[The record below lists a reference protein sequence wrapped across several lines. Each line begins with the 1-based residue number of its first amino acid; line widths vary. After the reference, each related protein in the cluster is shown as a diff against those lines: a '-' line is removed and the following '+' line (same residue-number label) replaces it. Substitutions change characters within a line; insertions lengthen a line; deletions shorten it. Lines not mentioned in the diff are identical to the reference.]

1 MKKLILV
8 TAVSLFFASAM
19 ARAGTAARNTREYRD
34 EKTDLTILSALV
46 DLPADG
52 RWQMAEAPSQGLADV
67 YITPTKEAQDRL
79 KGKRYQFEIDKH
91 KKRRGRY
98 PLRSYYWSC
107 LEYAKKHDGKAPADL
122 AKLETLESEY
132 RRFTAGE
139 HEDYYFIPGR
149 RLLTDRISPEP
160 DDENKVLWN
169 PRSKVED
176 PVIMGFETAPPIDDG
191 KHWVLM
197 SNGDIERREIDR
209 RLFEKYNA
217 ELERG
222 MKPARERLENWSDA
236 MTYRILA
243 RRSSPPPGAVTLT
256 VSNIYQQPRAH
267 IDIEWDPAQRKPG
280 DREMLEEW
288 NKMRVLRDLPVTGI
302 QRNESTLLHYWLRQ
316 MDDTLYGIPGIRAAG
331 RRGGR
336 RDRRTSVFGILGG
349 RAAIRETLQLQN
361 LADNRKSTENART
374 LPVSEI
380 EGVTV
385 ESHPF
390 EEMLGDSDGGQL
402 EIADLIP
409 PDRFLAYF
417 AEPQSIL
424 QFLDGGSDF
433 IFRAGSSFTGRCLER
448 HLVERYLAKMGMSET
463 WLRTFLKAG
472 AVEELVV
479 AMPDLFVID
488 GTEFTAVARLKN
500 AKMAK
505 PLLTALGIDD
515 LEGGTVRETRSGGQ
529 AFWALREDFLIV
541 STHQDEFRKVM
552 DLHANDGRGSLGRS
566 AEFRYMLTQ
575 QPIEDQTQMYV
586 YFSDSFIRR
595 LVGPEVKIGQLRRLQ
610 ARFELESITSGALL
624 YKYDGH
630 SGKSS
635 LDKLTAMGYVD
646 LKQPLAAADA
656 RLGEDYTASSP
667 AYGSPADMASLLDN
681 PVTHVTRAEKKLYVD
696 YVEDYNRYWRQYFD
710 PIAIRLNTP
719 TEQSYELSIF
729 ILPLIDSALYEGLKK
744 ALATEEDE
752 DGELIVPEIKP
763 APVASVSLNIPEKA
777 WVDFSEGL
785 RDELFEE
792 MLGLDGALLDYLGPD
807 VHLAVADAAP
817 IIGTGSGD
825 LADVAGAIPRFND
838 DMMEISAMISMLT
851 RPCALLV
858 GVKDP
863 DAVRHFLR
871 NAKMGMLGDR
881 NRWFDL
887 SVCKVT
893 GEDKWLFTWN
903 AGGILHT
910 RFGVEVKDRYLVI
923 KNLPLTTSLEVVGRR
938 DFPGRTAHLRL
949 DPAAC
954 EEQLPALFASAA
966 AQRRAAAL
974 SGIRSLSPLLLTI
987 ADSVEEA
994 QDAHA
999 DLLGYTPLHPGDGE
1013 WIWDSRT
1020 LNSSVYG
1027 RPAKPLQPP
1036 YEPGDRDFG
1045 VLQGVKNLEVDMR
1058 LEGEGFHAT
1067 TRWTVTD

>member
-1 MKKLILV
+1 MKKFIL
-8 TAVSLFFASAM
+8 TAAVSHLFLSAM
-19 ARAGTAARNTREYRD
+19 AMAGTEARNTREYRD
-34 EKTDLTILSALV
+34 EKIDLTILSALV

-52 RWQMAEAPSQGLADV
+52 RWQMAEKPVQDIADV
-67 YITPTKEAQDRL
+67 YINPTREAQERL

-91 KKRRGRY
+91 KKQSGRY
-98 PLRSYYWSC
+98 PLLSYYWSC

-122 AKLETLESEY
+122 AKLETLEIEY
-132 RRFTAGE
+132 RRFKAEERKG
-139 HEDYYFIPGR
+139 YLFIPGR
-149 RLLTDRISPEP
+149 RLLTDRVSPETEA
-160 DDENKVLWN
+160 DNRVLWD
-169 PRSKVED
+169 PSSKVEE
-176 PVIMGFETAPPIDDG
+176 PVVIGFETAPPIDDG

-209 RLFEKYNA
+209 ELFAKYDA

-222 MKPARERLENWSDA
+222 MKPARERLENWSDD

-243 RRSSPPPGAVTLT
+243 RQSSPKPGPVTLT
-256 VSNIYQQPRAH
+256 VSNTYQQPRADRD
-267 IDIEWDPAQRKPG
+267 IDWDPSQREPG

-288 NKMRVLRDLPVTGI
+288 NKLRVLRDLPVTGI

-316 MDDTLYGIPGIRAAG
+316 MDALYDIPGIRTAG

-336 RDRRTSVFGILGG
+336 RDRRTSVFGMLGG

-361 LADNRKSTENART
+361 LADNRKSKEGART

-385 ESHPF
+385 ESHPYD
-390 EEMLGDSDGGQL
+390 EMLGDNKGGRL
-402 EIADLIP
+402 EIAELIP
-409 PDRFLAYF
+409 QDRFLAYF
-417 AEPQSIL
+417 AAPHSIL

-433 IFRAGSSFTGRCLER
+433 IFRAGSAFTGRCLER
-448 HLVERYLAKMGMSET
+448 NLMERYLAKMGMSET
-463 WLRTFLKAG
+463 WLRAFLKAG
-472 AVEELVV
+472 AVKELAV

-488 GTEFTAVARLKN
+488 GTEFTVVARLKN
-500 AKMAK
+500 KSLAK

-515 LEGGTVRETRSGGQ
+515 LEGGTVRQTRSGGQ
-529 AFWALREDFLIV
+529 AFWALRGDFLVV
-541 STHQDEFRKVM
+541 STHQNEFRKVL
-552 DLHANDGRGSLGRS
+552 DLHSNDGRGSLGRS

-575 QPIEDQTQMYV
+575 QPIEDQTKMYA
-586 YFSDSFIRR
+586 YFSDHFIRR
-595 LVGPEVKIGQLRRLQ
+595 MVGPEVKIAQLRRLQ
-610 ARFELESITSGALL
+610 ARFELESITAGALL

-630 SGKSS
+630 SENPS
-635 LDKLTAMGYVD
+635 LDKLMATGYVD
-646 LKQPLAAADA
+646 LKQPVMAADA
-656 RLGEDYTASSP
+656 RLGEDYRASSP
-667 AYGSPADMASLLDN
+667 VYGSPADMKSLLDN
-681 PVTHVTRAEKKLYVD
+681 PVTHVTRTEKKLYTD
-696 YVEDYNRYWRQYFD
+696 YVEDYNRYWRRYFD

-719 TEQSYELSIF
+719 AEQSYELSIF
-729 ILPLIDSALYEGLKK
+729 ILPLIDSALYEGLKQI
-744 ALATEEDE
+744 LATGEDE
-752 DGELIVPEIKP
+752 GGDLIVPEIEP
-763 APVASVSLNIPEKA
+763 APVASISLNIPEKV

-792 MLGLDGALLDYLGPD
+792 MLGLEGAMLDYLGPD
-807 VHLAVADAAP
+807 VHLAVADADP

-825 LADVAGAIPRFND
+825 LAGIAGAIPRFND
-838 DMMEISAMISMLT
+838 DMMAISAMISMLT

-871 NAKMGMLGDR
+871 NAKTGMLGDG

-893 GEDKWLFTWN
+893 GKDKWLFTWN
-903 AGGILHT
+903 VEGILHT
-910 RFGVEVKDRYLVI
+910 RFGVEVKDRYLII
-923 KNLPLTTSLEVVGRR
+923 KNLPLTTSVEVVGRR
-938 DFPGRTAHLRL
+938 DFRGRTAHLRL

-974 SGIRSLSPLLLTI
+974 SGIRSLTPLLLTM

-999 DLLGYTPLHPGDGE
+999 DLLGYRPLHPGGGK
-1013 WIWDSRT
+1013 WVWDSRT

-1027 RPAKPLQPP
+1027 RPSKPLQPP
-1036 YEPGDRDFG
+1036 YESGDRDFG
-1045 VLQGVKNLEVDMR
+1045 ILQGVKNLEVDMR
-1058 LEGEGFHAT
+1058 LENEGFHAT
-1067 TRWTVTD
+1067 THWELMN